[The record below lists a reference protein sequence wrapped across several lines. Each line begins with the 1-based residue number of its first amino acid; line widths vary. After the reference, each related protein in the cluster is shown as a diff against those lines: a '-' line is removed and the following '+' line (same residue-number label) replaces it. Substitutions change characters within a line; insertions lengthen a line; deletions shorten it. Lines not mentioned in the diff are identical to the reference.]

1 MKMIEFTGNFK
12 NFIELEKMIDGE
24 GKLIFC
30 EIFLS
35 PYQKFLKIFE
45 KVETIAP
52 LTLRSSIKQLQQNF
66 TKNLIQF
73 VQ

>member
-35 PYQKFLKIFE
+35 PY
-45 KVETIAP
+45 
-52 LTLRSSIKQLQQNF
+52 
-66 TKNLIQF
+66 
-73 VQ
+73 